1 MDSGMSD
8 EGYNSSP
15 IKATKKSF
23 PKSRPTDDERVA
35 ERIISRNQKDFKAK
49 YFIEK
54 VLINSAN
61 GVIYQGNSSTFNSTL
76 IQICL
81 RLSKVRWV

>member
-8 EGYNSSP
+8 EGYTGSSP
-15 IKATKKSF
+15 LKAPKKSF
-23 PKSRPTDDERVA
+23 NKDRITDDERAA
-35 ERIISRNQKDFKAK
+35 ERIISRSQKDFKSK

-61 GVIYQGNSSTFNSTL
+61 GVIYQGQYHRPSS
-76 IQICL
+76 
-81 RLSKVRWV
+81 